1 LNTGLSGEMLA
12 DVLDQSEARKLVV
25 DEKLLDR

>member
-12 DVLDQSEARKLVV
+12 DVLDQPEARKLVV